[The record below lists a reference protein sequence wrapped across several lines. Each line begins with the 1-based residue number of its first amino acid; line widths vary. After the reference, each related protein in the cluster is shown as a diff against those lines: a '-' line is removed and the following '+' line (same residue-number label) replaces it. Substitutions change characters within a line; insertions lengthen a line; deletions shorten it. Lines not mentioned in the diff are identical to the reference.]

1 MNKQIEFYVSE
12 PCPLPEGGFMI
23 DLSIIDKGNKE
34 LLGTFYGH
42 NPNDLKETI
51 KNFVEFYRNK

>member
-1 MNKQIEFYVSE
+1 MKKQIEFYVSE
-12 PCPLPEGGFMI
+12 PCPLPEGGFII

-34 LLGTFYGH
+34 LLGTFYGY

-51 KNFVEFYRNK
+51 KNFVEFYKNK